1 MSRTRHRPTPT
12 QRPRRTGAAAARAAF
27 ATCALLVLLL
37 APPLLL
43 AHFIGNPI
51 SGFAHFSATKPL
63 TDVEV
68 KDILALV
75 IWLAWAQLVACVI
88 SETAA
93 QLRALATP
101 TGIRLPTRVP
111 LTLGI
116 QQKLA
121 RQLVVAVLA
130 FVSLSPTLSTAT
142 ASTATLGP
150 VATASYQSQAATPA
164 PAESPVVVV
173 VDAGQDLESIA
184 QTHLGSAQRW
194 PAIWELN
201 RGSAQPGGQRFTD
214 PDLIRPGW
222 TLQLPATSTSSTA
235 TGTTGRYVEVT
246 VQPGESL
253 WSLAETHL
261 GAGERYHEIWKLT
274 AGLRQAD
281 GRKASDPAKI
291 RPGWTVRIP
300 AAAEVAATAPQRRRP
315 HRARATASGH
325 DRGGYA
331 GTWTGRSR
339 IRGAHNIGRSFTGD
353 RSHSEPDCPHRAATR
368 AGRDPAARQRRSR
381 RAQRRRQRRHAAG
394 HRARSDRDRRRR
406 GRRSGRP
413 APYRATAPPP
423 DRPADRDARRRH

>member
-1 MSRTRHRPTPT
+1 MSRTRHSSSRVWT
-12 QRPRRTGAAAARAAF
+12 PRRTAAAAIRAGAAAV
-27 ATCALLVLLL
+27 TLVVLMVGPPVLLL
-37 APPLLL
+37 R
-43 AHFIGNPI
+43 FVGNPI
-51 SGFAHFSATKPL
+51 AGFEHFSATRPL

-68 KDILALV
+68 KGILALV
-75 IWLAWAQLVACVI
+75 IWLAWAQLVACVL

-93 QLRALATP
+93 QIRGFTIPASV
-101 TGIRLPTRVP
+101 RLPTRVP

-116 QQKLA
+116 QQRLA

-130 FVSLSPTLSTAT
+130 FVSLSPTLSTVT
-142 ASTATLGP
+142 ASTAPVGP

-164 PAESPVVVV
+164 PAESPGVVVV
-173 VDAGQDLESIA
+173 AAGQDLESIA

-222 TLQLPATSTSSTA
+222 TLQLPAPSTLS
-235 TGTTGRYVEVT
+235 TGTRMTGRYVEVT

-281 GRKASDPAKI
+281 GRKAIDPAKI

-300 AAAEVAATAPQRRRP
+300 AAAGVAATAPNGGAP
-315 HRARATASGH
+315 TA
-325 DRGGYA
+325 
-331 GTWTGRSR
+331 
-339 IRGAHNIGRSFTGD
+339 
-353 RSHSEPDCPHRAATR
+353 
-368 AGRDPAARQRRSR
+368 
-381 RAQRRRQRRHAAG
+381 
-394 HRARSDRDRRRR
+394 
-406 GRRSGRP
+406 P
-413 APYRATAPPP
+413 APPPVVTTDAVTPAPGPVAPQSAAPTKSTGVLPATAPTPDLTPP
-423 DRPADRDARRRH
+423 TA